1 VNATLG
7 KVLESFVGSWILQTV
22 ESNLDGCQ
30 YGGLKRR
37 STTHALI
44 DVLHHW
50 HDAVDKGQSVRAVF
64 VHFAK
69 AFDHDDHN
77 ILVTKLLRFGLSDT
91 VLCWMCYFLRHRT
104 QRVKIGGVLSDWLPI
119 SASMPQGRFPR
130 L

>member
-1 VNATLG
+1 MSRYQKG
-7 KVLESFVGSWILQTV
+7 QT
-22 ESNLDGCQ
+22 NLDFTEARDSEWQ
-30 YGGLKRR
+30 WY
-37 STTHALI
+37 HALI

-50 HDAVDKGQSVRAVF
+50 HDAVDKGQSIRAVF
-64 VHFAK
+64 VDFAK

-77 ILVTKLLRFGLSDT
+77 ILVTKFLRFGLSDA

-119 SASMPQGRFPR
+119 SAGMPQGRFPR

>member
-37 STTHALI
+37 STAHALI
-44 DVLHHW
+44 DVLHY
-50 HDAVDKGQSVRAVF
+50 KGQSIRAVF
-64 VHFAK
+64 VDFAK

-119 SASMPQGRFPR
+119 SAGMPQGRFPR